1 MTDPA
6 KQTAEPPLQ
15 EPESPTQPP
24 AQGDKDIAA
33 TTVPTEGET
42 GSLASA
48 VLAALGE
55 GETGSLASALPT
67 EPEKEVAA
75 PPGQTEEPP
84 AVRQEEAL
92 PATDES
98 EAVTGPQAESP
109 TEGSAA
115 VSVPELEE
123 PFRSFYAY
131 YGPTLCGRPLGE
143 VVVEEGRRRQ
153 YFACLAVEEYEAGRL
168 RLVPLGEAWLALRAH
183 RRAPGGRD
191 PLPVVDLRRNLRR
204 DPSQHYS
211 TRPLCDIRYLVI
223 HHTGAPAT
231 VGPHQI
237 ASAHVEENRWP
248 GIGYHYVVDLNG
260 TVYHTQDLTVVSY
273 HARQFNPASV
283 GIALMGDL
291 TAAQPTPPQLEA
303 TARLIAGLLFDL
315 GLPLDAVRGHREM
328 VPTPCPGD
336 AFLRVWR
343 PRLMA
348 AIQEQIDA
356 QLAER
361 VRQVADHETAQA

>member
-6 KQTAEPPLQ
+6 NETVEPPLL
-15 EPESPTQPP
+15 EPESPTESP
-24 AQGDKDIAA
+24 AEGDKDTAA
-33 TTVPTEGET
+33 TSVPAEGET
-42 GSLASA
+42 RPLASA
-48 VLAALGE
+48 V
-55 GETGSLASALPT
+55 PT
-67 EPEKEVAA
+67 APKEEAAA
-75 PPGQTEEPP
+75 PPGEMEEST
-84 AVRQEEAL
+84 ALRQEEA
-92 PATDES
+92 PSAPGES
-98 EAVTGPQAESP
+98 EAPAEPQAETLREHSAPSP
-109 TEGSAA
+109 A
-115 VSVPELEE
+115 PELEE

-143 VVVEEGRRRQ
+143 VVIEEGHRRQ
-153 YFACLAVEEYEAGRL
+153 YFASLAVEEYEPGRL

-183 RRAPGGRD
+183 RRASGGRD
-191 PLPVVDLRRNLRR
+191 PLPVVDLRRNLRH
-204 DPSQHYS
+204 DPTQHYS

-237 ASAHVEENRWP
+237 AAAHVEENRWP

-348 AIQEQIDA
+348 AIQEQIDG

-361 VRQVADHETAQA
+361 ARQVADRSTAHA